1 MKNILELCLSP
12 DLGGLELYMM
22 RASHFLD
29 AKTNV
34 ISVINESGKLQQY
47 YKDTQYK
54 YEMLRKNSIF
64 SSFITAKKLAKIID
78 KYAINVVH
86 LHWTKD
92 LPIAV
97 LAKLFSKQKP
107 KLVQTRNMT
116 MTRFKDD
123 FYHRFLYKNMD
134 LMLPVTYQV
143 QEQLKKFIPESIRP
157 KIEVLYMG
165 AEEPELIDDAQK
177 QVLRK
182 EYKLDDS
189 FTVGIVGRI
198 EKEKGQYLVINAI
211 KKLVEEGINAKALIV
226 GHAMSEEY
234 LNALKADI
242 KKNNIEN
249 NILFTGFTREAQK
262 LMQLCDCLVL
272 ATDRETFGLVLVE
285 AMACGITVIGSDSG
299 GPLEIIDDEKTG
311 LLFKTKD
318 GFDLYENIK
327 LLAENA
333 EFNKSLSIRGKEKA
347 DEKFQSTKQ
356 FIKLEAILEQM

>member
-1 MKNILELCLSP
+1 LKNILELCLSP

-34 ISVINESGKLQQY
+34 ISVINESGKLEQY

-54 YEMLRKNSIF
+54 YEMLTRSSLF
-64 SSFITAKKLAKIID
+64 FSFITAKKLAKIID
-78 KYAINVVH
+78 AQKIEIVH

-123 FYHRFLYKNMD
+123 FYHRFLYKNID

-143 QEQLKKFIPESIRP
+143 QEQLKKFIPERIRP

-165 AEEPELIDDAQK
+165 AEEPELINDAQK
-177 QVLRK
+177 QILRK

-189 FTVGIVGRI
+189 FIVGIVGRI
-198 EKEKGQYLVINAI
+198 EEEKGQYLVIDAV
-211 KKLVEEGINAKALIV
+211 KQLVQKDINVQALIV

-242 KKNNIEN
+242 KNNNIEN

-272 ATDRETFGLVLVE
+272 ATERETFGLVLVE

-299 GPLEIIDDEKTG
+299 GPLEIIDDGKTG

-318 GFDLYENIK
+318 SFDLYENIK
-327 LLAENA
+327 LLVENV
-333 EFNKSLSIRGKEKA
+333 EFNKSLSIKGKEKA
-347 DEKFQSTKQ
+347 DEKFHSTKQ
-356 FIKLEAILEQM
+356 FIKLESLLEQM